1 MTVGSWQT
9 TTTDALFGGAVV
21 LRQPSR
27 GAGYRV
33 NVDAILLAAFAAGL
47 IGTRVRESHHAV
59 DLGAGVGAVGLS
71 MLHFAAAKRVT
82 MIEIDVHLADLAAEN
97 AARNGWGDCVAVTH
111 GDVAAPCSD
120 LDADLV
126 VCNPPY
132 VAPGRGRLPAAPIRN
147 AKHGEL
153 DVFLDAARAF
163 TGRRARA
170 CFVYPAMEAMTLLVG
185 LRARGLE
192 PKRLGNVHAH
202 AGTAA
207 RVILVEAIRG
217 RPGGLVIEPPFI
229 ERGEAG
235 PSDALD
241 ALLRRPHTERVRG

>member
-1 MTVGSWQT
+1 M
-9 TTTDALFGGAVV
+9 TTTDALFGGALA

-47 IGTRVRESHHAV
+47 IGTRYRTSHHAV

-71 MLHFAAAKRVT
+71 MLHFAATKRVT
-82 MIEIDVHLADLAAEN
+82 MIEIDPHLASLATEN
-97 AARNGWGDCVAVTH
+97 AEVNGWGDCITVTT
-111 GDVAAPCSD
+111 GDVAEPSD
-120 LDADLV
+120 IDADLV

-132 VAPGRGRLPAAPIRN
+132 VPPGRGRLPAEPVRI

-163 TGRRARA
+163 AGRRARA
-170 CFVYPAMEAMTLLVG
+170 CFVYPAIEATTLLAG

-192 PKRLGNVHAH
+192 PKRIRTVQAH
-202 AGTAA
+202 ATDAA
-207 RVILVEAIRG
+207 RVVLVEAVAG
-217 RPGGLVIEPPFI
+217 RPGGLIIEPPFI
-229 ERGEAG
+229 ERAHGA
-235 PSDALD
+235 PSNALD
-241 ALLRRPHTERVRG
+241 ELLRRPRMDRVVG